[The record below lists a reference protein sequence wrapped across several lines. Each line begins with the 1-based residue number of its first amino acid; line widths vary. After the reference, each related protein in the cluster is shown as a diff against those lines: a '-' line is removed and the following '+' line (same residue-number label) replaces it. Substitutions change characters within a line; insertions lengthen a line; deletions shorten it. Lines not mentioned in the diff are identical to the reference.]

1 MLQSTGYKE
10 SDTTERLNNMGL
22 NIKVL
27 GSGASSATHWPCE
40 WINPPHLAVRRKGGG
55 FHLGGAELPMYF
67 TQRC

>member
-10 SDTTERLNNMGL
+10 SDTTEQLNNMGL

-40 WINPPHLAVRRKGGG
+40 WINPPHLAVRRKGG